1 MSRTY
6 KNFDRKYSTH
16 IENTIA
22 KNTNSDQRSTR
33 EDILIQKQPKEFV
46 TVMQNEF
53 NSGYLNPLHTPVL
66 TQYLNIDT
74 RFRENVYTTSASNF
88 TFTLPATIKKVV
100 SMKLTSYELPLAIY
114 GISSSSGNNFLNISC
129 TYKYPGLDQ
138 NTSSITIIIED
149 GNYAALDLLS
159 KINSKLRPLNSASGG
174 LNDIDLTSPIS
185 IFNCIQ
191 FSVDINQNGSGNGK
205 VTVAPSDVV
214 GFIFSSSIISIEL
227 DFTKNINGVNDTLS
241 IINKIGWNIG
251 FTKATYLG
259 KNRYVSEAL
268 PETTSMR
275 YIYLVVND
283 FNNSVNNTFI
293 GAFNNSI
300 INNNILARIPI
311 NSPYFNIMI
320 ENELS
325 QHTEPRKYFGP
336 VDIQRIQL
344 QLLDN
349 HGRIL
354 DLNNSNYSICLAFKT
369 LYD

>member
-1 MSRTY
+1 
-6 KNFDRKYSTH
+6 
-16 IENTIA
+16 
-22 KNTNSDQRSTR
+22 
-33 EDILIQKQPKEFV
+33 
-46 TVMQNEF
+46 
-53 NSGYLNPLHTPVL
+53 
-66 TQYLNIDT
+66 
-74 RFRENVYTTSASNF
+74 
-88 TFTLPATIKKVV
+88 
-100 SMKLTSYELPLAIY
+100 
-114 GISSSSGNNFLNISC
+114 
-129 TYKYPGLDQ
+129 
-138 NTSSITIIIED
+138 
-149 GNYAALDLLS
+149 
-159 KINSKLRPLNSASGG
+159 
-174 LNDIDLTSPIS
+174 
-185 IFNCIQ
+185 
-191 FSVDINQNGSGNGK
+191 
-205 VTVAPSDVV
+205 
-214 GFIFSSSIISIEL
+214 
-227 DFTKNINGVNDTLS
+227 VNDTLS